1 MCGSFLSRFHIRS
14 LPFVGYL
21 MEILKDECW
30 QSTIM
35 DDSLKRVAFTTNPE
49 TIQDSLLAVSIILNK
64 TEPTI

>member
-1 MCGSFLSRFHIRS
+1 
-14 LPFVGYL
+14 